1 MRKTLPKIREK
12 FGFSYKCACRWI
24 PQYVNQDMRH
34 GKFDIITYDEHRNI
48 SGFRIAQRIDKI
60 MIPTLVISNKYTL
73 LHQRQ

>member
-24 PQYVNQDMRH
+24 PQYVNQEIRH
-34 GKFDIITYDEHRNI
+34 DKFHILTYDKHRNI
-48 SGFRIAQRIDKI
+48 SKVRMIDKI
-60 MIPTLVISNKYTL
+60 INPILVISNKYTL